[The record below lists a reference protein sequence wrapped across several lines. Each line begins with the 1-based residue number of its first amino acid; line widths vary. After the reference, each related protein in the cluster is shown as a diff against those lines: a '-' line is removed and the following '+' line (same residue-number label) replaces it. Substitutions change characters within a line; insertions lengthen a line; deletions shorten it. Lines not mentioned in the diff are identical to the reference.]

1 MIVFAKERKISLD
14 PKRNC
19 TLSATAIQAKVNTT
33 IQKVNSGLRAVPGFR
48 VPWQGECLGRLRLS
62 GFMFWVKLRRSRW
75 FAINILPVFR
85 EMTYSSQTSNH

>member
-33 IQKVNSGLRAVPGFR
+33 IQKVNWCQGEVLELRFGFR
-48 VPWQGECLGRLRLS
+48 IKISSDL
-62 GFMFWVKLRRSRW
+62 MAK
-75 FAINILPVFR
+75 IKDDLPI
-85 EMTYSSQTSNH
+85 TNLQ